1 MRHYIV
7 ASHHKLAYGLKDT
20 LVFLTN
26 ITERLYE
33 ISAYVDDSVS
43 IDKQI
48 ESVFSKI
55 NDEDD
60 VIIMSDMIGGSVNQK
75 FYPLINDHVHLIS
88 GINLPLAI
96 SLLLLPENEK
106 ITKEK
111 INSLVDEAKQQ
122 IVYINDYK
130 NLSTDD
136 DE

>member
-26 ITERLYE
+26 INERLYE
-33 ISAYVDDSVS
+33 ISAYMDNSIS

-48 ESVFSKI
+48 EDVFSNI

-75 FYPLINDHVHLIS
+75 FYSFINDHVHLIS
-88 GINLPLAI
+88 GVNLPLAL
-96 SLLLLPENEK
+96 SLLLLPENDK

-111 INSLVDEAKQQ
+111 INALVDEAKQQ

-130 NLSTDD
+130 NESCDD